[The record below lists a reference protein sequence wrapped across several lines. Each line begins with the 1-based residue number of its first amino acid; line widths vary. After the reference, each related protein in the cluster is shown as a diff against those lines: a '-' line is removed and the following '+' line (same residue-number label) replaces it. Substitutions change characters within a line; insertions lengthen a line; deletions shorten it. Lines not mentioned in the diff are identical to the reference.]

1 MFLLLIII
9 IIIIISHQLGLHRPV
24 SASSGSFFRVFQA
37 VVVHL
42 VCNSALFL
50 SFCLRSFF
58 LLFVANFICIFLI
71 SRQLVL
77 LSTLPKFLH
86 SFVVKNVVSS
96 CSSEKKF
103 TSIHVNRFL
112 SFFKTHISLP
122 YKSLRTVSAKYTLF
136 FNIYGPK
143 LV

>member
-1 MFLLLIII
+1 VFLLLIIII

-77 LSTLPKFLH
+77 LSSLPKFLH

-96 CSSEKKF
+96 CSSEKKNSLQF
-103 TSIHVNRFL
+103 MSTVFYLFLRLTFRF
-112 SFFKTHISLP
+112 HI
-122 YKSLRTVSAKYTLF
+122 KA
-136 FNIYGPK
+136 
-143 LV
+143 